1 MAQWHIESYIVGN
14 IETNCYF
21 LVDDQTGLTIIIDP
35 GGEPEKLQA
44 IINEKGYKP
53 AAILITH
60 AHYDHISGAEA
71 LHDAYDIPRLIS
83 ETGRETMDD
92 TEINMS
98 QYIGGEAVKYSAE
111 EFLKDGETRQIG
123 RFKFQA
129 LETPGHTPCG
139 MCFYFP
145 NEMAL
150 FSGDTL
156 FYGSVGRTDFPG
168 GSMSAL
174 IRSAREK
181 IMTLPEVTK
190 VYPGHGPETDIRT
203 EKNFN
208 PYFEF

>member
-1 MAQWHIESYIVGN
+1 M
-14 IETNCYF
+14 
-21 LVDDQTGLTIIIDP
+21 
-35 GGEPEKLQA
+35 
-44 IINEKGYKP
+44 
-53 AAILITH
+53 
-60 AHYDHISGAEA
+60 
-71 LHDAYDIPRLIS
+71 R
-83 ETGRETMDD
+83 
-92 TEINMS
+92 
-98 QYIGGEAVKYSAE
+98 
-111 EFLKDGETRQIG
+111 DGETRKIG
-123 RFKFQA
+123 RFQFKA

-150 FSGDTL
+150 SSGDTL

-190 VYPGHGPETDIRT
+190 VYPGHGPETDIGT

-208 PYFEF
+208 PYFDF